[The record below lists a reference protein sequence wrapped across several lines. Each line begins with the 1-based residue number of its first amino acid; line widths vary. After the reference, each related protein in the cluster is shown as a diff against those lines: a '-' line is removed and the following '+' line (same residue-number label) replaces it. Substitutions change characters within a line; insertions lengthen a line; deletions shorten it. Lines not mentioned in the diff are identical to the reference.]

1 MTMQNIVAPTSSE
14 ELVEVVAQAYRDIE
28 AIEIKGAGTKRP
40 IGYNVASDI
49 QLEMSQLS
57 GIVEYTA
64 SELVMSA
71 NAGTSLDLV
80 KAALDENNQMLAF
93 EPADYSILLGTTGN
107 QTMGGIF
114 AANLSGSRRLVTGA
128 ARDGLLGINF
138 VNGKGQLIKT
148 GGKVMKNVTGLD
160 LVKFL
165 AGSWGTLGIMR
176 DVTFKV
182 LPKQE
187 VTTTII
193 IHGLGD
199 REATEAMA
207 LAMAQSVEV
216 SAAAHLPQSLSNTV
230 LDGKFSGKS
239 MTMLRLEGLELS
251 VKVRKEKLQAIM
263 HKYGDISFL
272 DTSNS
277 AALWTEMSN
286 VKPFHER
293 AKASIWKVSVAPS
306 DGYKVVAE
314 LSNMSD
320 IDAFYDWQGGLVWIA
335 DNTVGNVGAVRQ
347 AVQKVGSGYAT
358 LLKKSAELDEPVDIF
373 EPQNAAVATLSERI
387 KHQFDPNYILNP
399 GRMYR
404 EYDTSQKA
412 AS

>member
-1 MTMQNIVAPTSSE
+1 
-14 ELVEVVAQAYRDIE
+14 
-28 AIEIKGAGTKRP
+28 
-40 IGYNVASDI
+40 
-49 QLEMSQLS
+49 
-57 GIVEYTA
+57 
-64 SELVMSA
+64 
-71 NAGTSLDLV
+71 
-80 KAALDENNQMLAF
+80 
-93 EPADYSILLGTTGN
+93 
-107 QTMGGIF
+107 
-114 AANLSGSRRLVTGA
+114 
-128 ARDGLLGINF
+128 
-138 VNGKGQLIKT
+138 
-148 GGKVMKNVTGLD
+148 
-160 LVKFL
+160 
-165 AGSWGTLGIMR
+165 
-176 DVTFKV
+176 
-182 LPKQE
+182 
-187 VTTTII
+187 
-193 IHGLGD
+193 
-199 REATEAMA
+199 
-207 LAMAQSVEV
+207 
-216 SAAAHLPQSLSNTV
+216 
-230 LDGKFSGKS
+230 
-239 MTMLRLEGLELS
+239 
-251 VKVRKEKLQAIM
+251 M

-387 KHQFDPNYILNP
+387 KHQFDPNNILNP

-404 EYDTSQKA
+404 EHDTSQKA